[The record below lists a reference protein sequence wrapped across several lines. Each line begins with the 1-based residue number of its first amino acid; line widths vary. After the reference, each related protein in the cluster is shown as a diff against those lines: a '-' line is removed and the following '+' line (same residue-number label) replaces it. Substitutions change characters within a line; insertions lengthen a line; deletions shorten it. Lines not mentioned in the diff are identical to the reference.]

1 MTNYNYKE
9 FFMALRTIG
18 ILYLFYLQYTNIVS
32 IPLSVI
38 LMITIGSFGLSIFC
52 KSTNTSQII
61 NHKLYNYALSL
72 AGLIIIVKL
81 FMV

>member
-52 KSTNTSQII
+52 KSTKTSQII
-61 NHKLYNYALSL
+61 NHKFYNYALSL
-72 AGLIIIVKL
+72 AGLVIIVKL